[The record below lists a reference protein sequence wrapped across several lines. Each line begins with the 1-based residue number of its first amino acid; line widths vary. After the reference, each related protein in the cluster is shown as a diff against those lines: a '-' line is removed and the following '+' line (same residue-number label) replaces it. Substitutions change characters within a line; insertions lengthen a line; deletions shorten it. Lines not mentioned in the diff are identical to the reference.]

1 MATRTAAERREI
13 AKREYDAYLA
23 ACPSRQLFD
32 MVGNKWVGLV
42 VAALHDGP
50 LRHSELRTLIAGI
63 SQKMLTQS
71 LRALEA
77 DGLVTRTVTA
87 SVPPRVDYELTPLGH
102 DLHTVIQP
110 LKRWAEQ
117 HMGQI
122 LEHRAATGQE
132 LGSCVP
138 AS

>member
-1 MATRTAAERREI
+1 MATTTAAARREA
-13 AKREYDAYLA
+13 AKQEYDAYLA
-23 ACPSRQLFD
+23 TCPSRQVFD

-42 VAALHDGP
+42 VSALHEGP
-50 LRHSELRTLIAGI
+50 MRHGELRTVIAGI

-102 DLHTVIQP
+102 DLFAVIRP
-110 LKRWAEQ
+110 LKEWAER
-117 HMGQI
+117 HMPQI
-122 LEHRAATGQE
+122 LEHRRANG
-132 LGSCVP
+132 GSDAPCV
-138 AS
+138 A

>member
-1 MATRTAAERREI
+1 MATTTAAERREV
-13 AKREYDAYLA
+13 AKQEYDAYLA
-23 ACPSRQLFD
+23 ACPSRQVFD
-32 MVGNKWVGLV
+32 LVGNKWVGLIV
-42 VAALHDGP
+42 SALHEGP
-50 LRHSELRTLIAGI
+50 MRHGELRTLIAGI

-87 SVPPRVDYELTPLGH
+87 AVPPRVDYELTPLGQ
-102 DLHTVIQP
+102 DLYAVIAP

-122 LEHRAATGQE
+122 LEHRRANGGDPAP
-132 LGSCVP
+132 CV
-138 AS
+138 A

>member
-1 MATRTAAERREI
+1 MATTTAADRREL

-23 ACPSRQLFD
+23 ACPSRQVFD
-32 MVGNKWVGLV
+32 MVGNKWVGLIV
-42 VAALHDGP
+42 SALHDGP
-50 LRHSELRTLIAGI
+50 MRHGELRTRIAGI

-87 SVPPRVDYELTPLGH
+87 SVPPRVDYELTPMGQ
-102 DLHTVIQP
+102 DLFAVIEP

-117 HMGQI
+117 HMAQI
-122 LEHRAATGQE
+122 LEHRSAFGGERAP
-132 LGSCVP
+132 CV
-138 AS
+138 S

>member
-1 MATRTAAERREI
+1 MATTTAADRREA
-13 AKREYDAYLA
+13 AKQEYDAYLA
-23 ACPSRQLFD
+23 ACPSRQVFD
-32 MVGNKWVGLV
+32 MVGNKWVGLIV
-42 VAALHDGP
+42 SALHGGP
-50 LRHSELRTLIAGI
+50 MRHSELRTLIAGI

-87 SVPPRVDYELTPLGH
+87 AVPPRVDYELTPLGH
-102 DLHTVIQP
+102 DLYAVIEP

-122 LEHRAATGQE
+122 LEHRSAVGGDRAP
-132 LGSCVP
+132 CVR
-138 AS
+138 

>member
-1 MATRTAAERREI
+1 MATTTAAERREV
-13 AKREYDAYLA
+13 AKQEYDAYLA
-23 ACPSRQLFD
+23 ACPSRQVFD
-32 MVGNKWVGLV
+32 LVGNKWVGLIV
-42 VAALHDGP
+42 SALHEGP
-50 LRHSELRTLIAGI
+50 MRHGELRTLIAGI

-87 SVPPRVDYELTPLGH
+87 AVPPRVDYELTPLGQ
-102 DLHTVIQP
+102 DLYAVIAP

-122 LEHRAATGQE
+122 LEHRAATGGE
-132 LGSCVP
+132 SAPCVR
-138 AS
+138 